1 MRIPDR
7 RAAGL
12 PVILLAVVAAVS
24 SALLLG
30 ALWGLYGR
38 LGDRT
43 EGFVLAMGGGALM
56 LAAVLEL
63 IVPAQRATSFE
74 ATAAAV
80 LAGAAVFAGI
90 DYLIDERW
98 GDEGGAGLLAAVTLD
113 GVPENLALG
122 VALIG
127 AGFPEVAALAASI
140 FLSNLPEA
148 AGGAKRMREQ
158 GWPDGRIL
166 ALWTGTAVLLGA
178 AAMVGNLLLLDAPA
192 DVLAP
197 IRAFAGGAVIAS
209 LATEIFPKAF
219 RRDHHMAGVATALGF
234 LGALALIGGTD
245 A

>member
-1 MRIPDR
+1 MTLF
-7 RAAGL
+7 A
-12 PVILLAVVAAVS
+12 VIAAVS
-24 SALLLG
+24 SALVLG

-38 LGDRT
+38 LGDRA
-43 EGFVLAMGGGALM
+43 EGFALAAGGGALM

-63 IVPAQRATSFE
+63 IAPARE
-74 ATAAAV
+74 AVSLAAVAAAV
-80 LAGAAVFAGI
+80 MAGAAVFAAV

-98 GDEGGAGLLAAVTLD
+98 GDEGGGGLLAAVTLD

-148 AGGAKRMREQ
+148 AGGAKRMRET
-158 GWPDGRIL
+158 GWRNGGIL

-178 AAMVGNLLLLDAPA
+178 AAAAGNLLLSDAPA
-192 DVLAP
+192 EVLAP

-209 LATEIFPKAF
+209 LATEIFPKAY
-219 RRDHHMAGVATALGF
+219 RRDHHMAGIATALGF
-234 LGALALIGGTD
+234 LAALALIEVT
-245 A
+245 ARP

>member
-1 MRIPDR
+1 MT
-7 RAAGL
+7 L
-12 PVILLAVVAAVS
+12 FAVVAAVS
-24 SALLLG
+24 SALVLG

-43 EGFVLAMGGGALM
+43 EGFALAAGGGALM

-63 IVPAQRATSFE
+63 IAPALEVTSLA
-74 ATAAAV
+74 ATAVAV
-80 LAGAAVFAGI
+80 MLGAAVFAVI

-127 AGFPEVAALAASI
+127 AGIQDVAALAASI

-148 AGGAKRMREQ
+148 AGGARRMRET
-158 GWPDGRIL
+158 GWRSGRIL
-166 ALWTGTAVLLGA
+166 AIWVVTALLLGA
-178 AAMVGNLLLLDAPA
+178 AAVAGNLLLA
-192 DVLAP
+192 DTPEHILAP

-209 LATEIFPKAF
+209 LATEIFPKAY
-219 RRDHHMAGVATALGF
+219 RRDHHLAGIATVLGF
-234 LGALALIGGTD
+234 LAALALIEGI
-245 A
+245 

>member
-1 MRIPDR
+1 MTLF
-7 RAAGL
+7 A
-12 PVILLAVVAAVS
+12 VIAAVS
-24 SALLLG
+24 SALILG

-38 LGDRT
+38 LGDRA
-43 EGFVLAMGGGALM
+43 EGFVLAAGGGALM

-63 IVPAQRATSFE
+63 IVPAREVVSLA

-80 LAGAAVFAGI
+80 LSGAAAFAAV

-98 GDEGGAGLLAAVTLD
+98 GDEGGVGLLAAVTLD

-127 AGFPEVAALAASI
+127 AGFPEVAALAAAI

-148 AGGAKRMREQ
+148 AGGAKRMRES
-158 GWPDGRIL
+158 GWGTGGIL
-166 ALWTGTAVLLGA
+166 ALWTGTAVLLGGA
-178 AAMVGNLLLLDAPA
+178 ALAGNLVLADAPEE
-192 DVLAP
+192 VLAP

-234 LGALALIGGTD
+234 LAALALIEGTGGL
-245 A
+245 

>member
-1 MRIPDR
+1 MTV
-7 RAAGL
+7 L
-12 PVILLAVVAAVS
+12 VVIAAVS
-24 SALLLG
+24 SALVLG

-38 LGDRT
+38 LGDRA
-43 EGFVLAMGGGALM
+43 EGFVLAAGGGALL

-63 IVPAQRATSFE
+63 IVPAREVTSFA

-80 LAGAAVFAGI
+80 MLGAAVFAFV

-127 AGFPEVAALAASI
+127 AGFAEVAALAASI

-148 AGGAKRMREQ
+148 AGGAKRMRET
-158 GWPDGRIL
+158 GWRGGRIM
-166 ALWTGTAVLLGA
+166 ALWTGTALLLGA
-178 AAMVGNLLLLDAPA
+178 AAAVGNLVLADAPQE
-192 DVLAP
+192 VLAP

-209 LATEIFPKAF
+209 LATEIFPKAY
-219 RRDHHMAGVATALGF
+219 RRDHHLAGIATALGF
-234 LGALALIGGTD
+234 LAALALIEGT
-245 A
+245 AGH

>member
-1 MRIPDR
+1 MTLF
-7 RAAGL
+7 A
-12 PVILLAVVAAVS
+12 VIAAVS
-24 SALLLG
+24 SALVLG

-38 LGDRT
+38 LGDRA
-43 EGFVLAMGGGALM
+43 EGFVLAAGGGALM

-63 IVPAQRATSFE
+63 IVPAREVVSLWTTE
-74 ATAAAV
+74 AAV
-80 LAGAAVFAGI
+80 LLGAAAFAGI

-113 GVPENLALG
+113 GIPENLALG

-127 AGFPEVAALAASI
+127 AGYPEVAALAASI

-148 AGGAKRMREQ
+148 AGGAKRMRET
-158 GWPDGRIL
+158 GWRTGSIL
-166 ALWTGTAVLLGA
+166 ALWSGTAVLLGA
-178 AAMVGNLLLLDAPA
+178 GAVAGNLLLAGAPEE
-192 DVLAP
+192 VLAP

-234 LGALALIGGTD
+234 LAALALIERTAGG
-245 A
+245 